1 NLRHLHSFPTR
12 RSSDLPCN
20 RMTPI
25 TENASTKWVMRIAV
39 LTRHLRA
46 TFAQNR
52 AQALVPCP
60 ALKKKEG
67 TVPSFTAFRRQLAAR
82 HDERRKPPSEPIRG
96 NLAGVGRGR
105 AYWIRTRPGRRRG
118 QATRP
123 SA

>member
-39 LTRHLRA
+39 LTRHLQA

-52 AQALVPCP
+52 AQAMVPCP

-67 TVPSFTAFRRQLAAR
+67 TVPSFKEFRRQLAAR
-82 HDERRKPPSEPIRG
+82 HDRSEEHTSELQSRFD
-96 NLAGVGRGR
+96 LV
-105 AYWIRTRPGRRRG
+105 
-118 QATRP
+118 
-123 SA
+123 